1 MTTINRNSQASG
13 PNPDVQ
19 KIERRSQ
26 KEDNLAWIE
35 RVARRSPL
43 NEGEANSF
51 VLLAGGSDPLSFRM
65 RLAQAHVRPDLSP
78 SAWSTAVFIPA
89 LKSNIGESETIGIS
103 LMPADW
109 YPPFG
114 FAPTTNAIQHGKLS
128 QFMSNEFYPNIALL
142 SFPVKGKDVKKSLAK
157 LETERLTIDL
167 SALLL
172 RWIQYAWGTG
182 MPANPLGEGIGM
194 PSAAMLETAFA
205 ANGFDLTPGLESRSS
220 CPEAIWQAARWWHEY
235 YRKSDKRIVGAFIAP
250 HGFLNEDYYKK

>member
-1 MTTINRNSQASG
+1 MTALNRNSQATHA
-13 PNPDVQ
+13 NPFVE
-19 KIERRSQ
+19 KLERRSA
-26 KEDNLAWIE
+26 KEDNLAWI
-35 RVARRSPL
+35 ARAVKKSPL
-43 NEGEANSF
+43 SENGTTGYI
-51 VLLAGGSDPLSFRM
+51 LLLGGSDPLSFRL

-78 SAWSTAVFIPA
+78 GTWSTAFFIPKLA
-89 LKSNIGESETIGIS
+89 ANIGDSETIGIS
-103 LMPADW
+103 LTPADW

-128 QFMSNEFYPNIALL
+128 QFASHEFYPNIALL
-142 SFPVKGKDVKKSLAK
+142 SFPVNGKDIQKSLTK

-182 MPANPLGEGIGM
+182 IPANPLGEGIGM

-235 YRKSDKRIVGAFIAP
+235 YGKSDKRVLGAFVAP
-250 HGFLNEDYYKK
+250 HGFVEEGYYKK

>member
-1 MTTINRNSQASG
+1 MTTINRNSQAVG
-13 PNPDVQ
+13 PNPHLL
-19 KIERRSQ
+19 KLNRRAAS
-26 KEDNLAWIE
+26 ENNLTWIE
-35 RVARRSPL
+35 RAMKESPL
-43 NEGEANSF
+43 VDSGTNGL

-78 SAWSTAVFIPA
+78 SAWSTAVFIPS
-89 LKSNIGESETIGIS
+89 LVKDIGKSKTIGIS
-103 LMPADW
+103 LMPTDW

-128 QFMSNEFYPNIALL
+128 QFTSSEFYPNIAIL
-142 SFPVKGKDVKKSLAK
+142 SFPVKSSDVKKSLAK
-157 LETERLTIDL
+157 LEDERLTIDL

-205 ANGFDLTPGLESRSS
+205 ANGFDMTPGLESRSS

-235 YRKSDKRIVGAFIAP
+235 YEKSDKRILGAFVAP
-250 HGFLNEDYYKK
+250 HGFVNEEYYKE